1 MSSPTFH
8 PVPRLPAEIQLQ
20 IWKAACII
28 SSFPGYESYEQAGLH
43 YVNVDTVKTGGR
55 DRLTLRAL
63 NNKQARAIWAVLQ
76 SSQVETP
83 TKNRDWKS
91 LPQHFEHWSTSLP
104 FFDPLSSSII
114 PVCTLA
120 IEFDSSWIVD
130 LPETL
135 EELKAENSARG
146 LVATWI
152 EGVASGWVRAPQL
165 TLIDKSTLLV
175 QKSRGYGP
183 IYHDCDGKYNDMRE
197 RCCNDAIHAFIEA
210 LDGFL
215 PFKEY
220 GHLYEENNPDSWDED
235 LHMWFDFNIFQE
247 IEVLV
252 RFEYA
257 DHKEVSWIAV
267 CNDLDDEDAKGSEK
281 AISAYGRVYDLE
293 YDDDVG
299 YCIGDF
305 GGRRGWTYPGSGER
319 CNDESITPTSPTSL
333 INNPVMNPNLSN
345 AHGYPVSSWWIT
357 APHFMVLPSQTVFAT
372 PIGPFPSSI
381 PPRKFPSPP
390 TLPIHYRTIM
400 AKTKSKKRK
409 QAQAQA
415 QSENPRKVAKTTS
428 PSIPTP
434 PPDGTT
440 THFEPKNLHTVV
452 SEEELEITIDTLN
465 SLAQYPGLIKSKL
478 CKDLR
483 VAVYDFRQ
491 ACTTGVNNAAGANLT
506 AQVTAALADRKY
518 TEARILLAEMKI
530 RGEQPKLGA
539 LCRWVRDLDVISG
552 LSTIPDQQGLV
563 KRSEREETLIKVID
577 AVLRVC
583 GHEDRNPNA
592 IIQPSSIALQ
602 EIWDLRPDT
611 PTEQVY
617 ASVLDGSL
625 VASAPE
631 SLKKNIRI
639 IETTPG
645 PERKPPNHHDAILY
659 ASTPEAV
666 PLSTTPP
673 PTTHRPHPVVQG
685 LSVATN
691 VLYPEECKAIIAAGE
706 YVNFVPDAP
715 LREDGDI
722 SILAHNFYWIVD
734 KTFHDTLWSRI
745 QPFVPVSMNGRLAR
759 GINRRFRVYRYV
771 PGAEYR
777 AHIDGAWPP
786 SGITKED
793 KYVYD
798 DSPAEK
804 KQSSL
809 FTFLIYLNQDFE
821 GGETTYFLPAARE
834 GILNAYP
841 VRPVMGGAAIFP
853 HGEINATLHEGT
865 GVRKGAKY
873 VIRTEIEYDVEPT
886 EEVKI

>member
-1 MSSPTFH
+1 MSSPNFH
-8 PVPRLPAEIQLQ
+8 PFPRLPTEIQLQ

-28 SSFPGYESYEQAGLH
+28 SAIPGYESYE
-43 YVNVDTVKTGGR
+43 
-55 DRLTLRAL
+55 
-63 NNKQARAIWAVLQ
+63 AILAVLR

-83 TKNRDWKS
+83 TKNRGIC
-91 LPQHFEHWSTSLP
+91 TGLP
-104 FFDPLSSSII
+104 FFDPLSSSNI

-120 IEFDSSWIVD
+120 IEFDLSWIVD

-135 EELKAENSARG
+135 EELKAELCS
-146 LVATWI
+146 
-152 EGVASGWVRAPQL
+152 APQL
-165 TLIDKSTLLV
+165 YLIGKGTLLV
-175 QKSRGYGP
+175 QKTRGYGP
-183 IYHDCDGKYNDMRE
+183 IYHDCGGKYNDMRE
-197 RCCNDAIHAFIEA
+197 RGCNDAIHAFIEA
-210 LDGFL
+210 LDEFL

-220 GHLYEENNPDSWDED
+220 GHLYEKNNPDSWDED
-235 LHMWFDFNIFQE
+235 LHMWFGFNIFQE
-247 IEVLV
+247 IKVLV

-257 DHKEVSWIAV
+257 DHKEVSWTAV
-267 CNDLDDEDAKGSEK
+267 GNNLDDEDEKGSEK

-319 CNDESITPTSPTSL
+319 CSDDYVDRVESSRKPTRVAELVYRVTPTFPTSL

-372 PIGPFPSSI
+372 PIGPFSSSI

-415 QSENPRKVAKTTS
+415 QSENPRKIAKTTS

-722 SILAHNFYWIVD
+722 SILAHNFYWVID

>member
-1 MSSPTFH
+1 
-8 PVPRLPAEIQLQ
+8 
-20 IWKAACII
+20 
-28 SSFPGYESYEQAGLH
+28 
-43 YVNVDTVKTGGR
+43 
-55 DRLTLRAL
+55 
-63 NNKQARAIWAVLQ
+63 
-76 SSQVETP
+76 
-83 TKNRDWKS
+83 
-91 LPQHFEHWSTSLP
+91 
-104 FFDPLSSSII
+104 
-114 PVCTLA
+114 
-120 IEFDSSWIVD
+120 
-130 LPETL
+130 
-135 EELKAENSARG
+135 
-146 LVATWI
+146 
-152 EGVASGWVRAPQL
+152 
-165 TLIDKSTLLV
+165 
-175 QKSRGYGP
+175 
-183 IYHDCDGKYNDMRE
+183 
-197 RCCNDAIHAFIEA
+197 
-210 LDGFL
+210 
-215 PFKEY
+215 
-220 GHLYEENNPDSWDED
+220 
-235 LHMWFDFNIFQE
+235 
-247 IEVLV
+247 
-252 RFEYA
+252 
-257 DHKEVSWIAV
+257 
-267 CNDLDDEDAKGSEK
+267 
-281 AISAYGRVYDLE
+281 
-293 YDDDVG
+293 
-299 YCIGDF
+299 
-305 GGRRGWTYPGSGER
+305 
-319 CNDESITPTSPTSL
+319 
-333 INNPVMNPNLSN
+333 
-345 AHGYPVSSWWIT
+345 
-357 APHFMVLPSQTVFAT
+357 
-372 PIGPFPSSI
+372 
-381 PPRKFPSPP
+381 
-390 TLPIHYRTIM
+390 M

-415 QSENPRKVAKTTS
+415 QSDNPRKVAKTTS

-592 IIQPSSIALQ
+592 VIQPSSIALQ

-645 PERKPPNHHDAILY
+645 AERKPPNHHDAILY
-659 ASTPEAV
+659 ASTPDAV

-722 SILAHNFYWIVD
+722 SILAHNFYWVVD
-734 KTFHDTLWSRI
+734 KTVHDTLWSRI

-771 PGAEYR
+771 PRAEYR

-786 SGITKED
+786 SGITKDD

-886 EEVKI
+886 EEVQI